1 MCNSNNEPVDFR
13 HLMGMG
19 YQHDWFDEQR
29 SEQKQQ
35 RQEKEVCKFMHF
47 QITSLFWVKQVKVRK
62 GT

>member
-47 QITSLFWVKQVKVRK
+47 QITSLF
-62 GT
+62 